1 MSPKKMPQTVG
12 PEMFLNRHYGWMQF
26 NDRVLEEAQD
36 ASNPLLE
43 RLKFLAITASNLDE
57 FVEVRVA
64 GILQQVEHGKGEIG
78 PDGSTPQQTLDGLA
92 ERIHA
97 FVKAQ
102 YDTWRE
108 KLVPALAAEHVRIRH
123 AKDLKPEERAYLND
137 FYSKSVEPLLTPV
150 TVDPAHPFPHVLNKA
165 LCLAFLLKRKRRGS
179 QTYLGVV
186 TVPRALPRLVKLP
199 TEDGAI
205 TYVFLSDVIQTC
217 ADRLYHGYEVL
228 SAAAFRV
235 TRNSNLYLEEEES
248 RSIMDSVD
256 AQLHRRRKGE
266 AVRLEIEAGA
276 NQEIIDRLVVNFR
289 LAPWQIF
296 RVNGPPNLSRVLYL
310 YDAVPRPDLKFR
322 PFVPRELALKP
333 GPQSIFELVRKRDVL
348 LHHPYDSYGAVVRF
362 IESAAKDPDVL
373 SIKQTLYRTSE
384 NSPIVRALIDAAAK
398 KEVAVVVELK
408 ARFDEASNI
417 RWARNLQEAGVQVF
431 HGVVGLKTHCKLALV
446 ARREADGQIRR
457 YAHLG
462 TGNYNPSTARYYTDL
477 SLLTSDPHITSSVH
491 HVFDYLTAYSERA
504 NYQPLFV
511 APLNLGRNCKTLI
524 EREAAHARAG
534 KKAFIFA
541 KVNSLLD
548 EQIIE
553 QLYDASQAGV
563 HIELIVRGACA
574 LRPGVRGV
582 SNRIRVRSI
591 IGRFLEHSRIFAFGN
606 GGKTEL
612 YLGSADWM
620 HRNIYERVEVMFHMR
635 DPELCNQVFSEVIQ
649 PYLADTEKT
658 RILQHDGTYVR
669 ENSAH
674 APANAREPFTFNVQE
689 FLIGFAEG
697 REAISEVPHA
707 PATIKFPPMRPT
719 TPAPDRKKTKDA
731 KVRVTAAP
739 PPSET
744 AAPKA

>member
-1 MSPKKMPQTVG
+1 
-12 PEMFLNRHYGWMQF
+12 
-26 NDRVLEEAQD
+26 
-36 ASNPLLE
+36 
-43 RLKFLAITASNLDE
+43 
-57 FVEVRVA
+57 
-64 GILQQVEHGKGEIG
+64 
-78 PDGSTPQQTLDGLA
+78 
-92 ERIHA
+92 
-97 FVKAQ
+97 
-102 YDTWRE
+102 
-108 KLVPALAAEHVRIRH
+108 
-123 AKDLKPEERAYLND
+123 
-137 FYSKSVEPLLTPV
+137 
-150 TVDPAHPFPHVLNKA
+150 
-165 LCLAFLLKRKRRGS
+165 
-179 QTYLGVV
+179 
-186 TVPRALPRLVKLP
+186 
-199 TEDGAI
+199 
-205 TYVFLSDVIQTC
+205 
-217 ADRLYHGYEVL
+217 
-228 SAAAFRV
+228 
-235 TRNSNLYLEEEES
+235 
-248 RSIMDSVD
+248 
-256 AQLHRRRKGE
+256 
-266 AVRLEIEAGA
+266 
-276 NQEIIDRLVVNFR
+276 
-289 LAPWQIF
+289 
-296 RVNGPPNLSRVLYL
+296 
-310 YDAVPRPDLKFR
+310 
-322 PFVPRELALKP
+322 
-333 GPQSIFELVRKRDVL
+333 
-348 LHHPYDSYGAVVRF
+348 
-362 IESAAKDPDVL
+362 
-373 SIKQTLYRTSE
+373 
-384 NSPIVRALIDAAAK
+384 
-398 KEVAVVVELK
+398 VAVVVELK

-477 SLLTSDPHITSSVH
+477 SLLTSDPQITTSVH

-553 QLYDASQAGV
+553 QLYDALQAGV

-635 DPELCNQVFSEVIQ
+635 DPELCNQVYSEVIQ

-707 PATIKFPPMRPT
+707 PATIKFPPMRPAANV
-719 TPAPDRKKTKDA
+719 PERKKTKGA
-731 KVRVTAAP
+731 KVRVAPAP

-744 AAPKA
+744 AVPKA

>member
-1 MSPKKMPQTVG
+1 MATKQSAPPPDPK
-12 PEMFLNRHYGWMQF
+12 MFLNRHYAWMQF
-26 NDRVLEEAQD
+26 NDRVLEEASD
-36 ASNPLLE
+36 AGNPLLE
-43 RLKFLAITASNLDE
+43 RVKFLAITASNLDE

-64 GILQQVEHGKGEIG
+64 GILQQVEHGKGEIS
-78 PDGSTPQQTLDGLA
+78 PDGSTPQQTLNGLA

-97 FVKAQ
+97 FVKSQ
-102 YDTWRE
+102 YDCWRDE
-108 KLVPALAAEHVRIRH
+108 LVPALRAESIRILSF
-123 AKDLKPEERAYLND
+123 KDLHQSTRDYLER
-137 FYSKSVEPLLTPV
+137 FYAQSVEPLLTPV

-165 LCLAFLLKRKRRGS
+165 LCLAFLLKRKRRTS

-186 TVPRALPRLVKLP
+186 TVPRALPRLVPLP
-199 TEDGAI
+199 AENGTVD
-205 TYVFLSDVIQTC
+205 YVFLSDVIQAF

-296 RVNGPPNLSRVLYL
+296 RVDGPPNLSRILYL
-310 YDAVPRPDLKFR
+310 CDQVPRPDLKFR

-333 GPQSIFELVRKRDVL
+333 GPASIFELIRKREVL
-348 LHHPYDSYGAVVRF
+348 LHHPYDSYSAVVRF

-457 YAHLG
+457 YAHMG
-462 TGNYNPSTARYYTDL
+462 TGNYNPSTARFYTDL
-477 SLLTSDPHITSSVH
+477 SLLTSDPHSTSSVH
-491 HVFDYLTAYSERA
+491 HVFDYLTAYSERP
-504 NYQPLFV
+504 NYSPLFV
-511 APLNLGRNCKTLI
+511 APLNLGRSCKALI
-524 EREAAHARAG
+524 DRETANAHAG

-553 QLYDASQAGV
+553 ALYRASQAGV

-574 LRPGVRGV
+574 LRPGVRGL
-582 SNRIRVRSI
+582 SSRIRVRSV

-620 HRNIYERVEVMFHMR
+620 HRNIYERVEVMFHLR
-635 DPELCNQVFSEVIQ
+635 NPDLCNQVFTEVIQ

-658 RILQHDGTYVR
+658 RFLEADGNYVR
-669 ENSAH
+669 
-674 APANAREPFTFNVQE
+674 ANVSTSGKKSPRAFPFSVQE

-697 REAISEVPHA
+697 REGLSEVPHA
-707 PATIKFPPMRPT
+707 AAFLKLPPIAKSATHAK
-719 TPAPDRKKTKDA
+719 ATKVPGPSA
-731 KVRVTAAP
+731 K
-739 PPSET
+739 
-744 AAPKA
+744 